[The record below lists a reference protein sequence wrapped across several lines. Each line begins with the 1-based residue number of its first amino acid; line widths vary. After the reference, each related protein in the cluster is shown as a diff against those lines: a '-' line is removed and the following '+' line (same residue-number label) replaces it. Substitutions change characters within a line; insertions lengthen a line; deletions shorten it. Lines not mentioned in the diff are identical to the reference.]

1 MSSFR
6 KASLAAAAVAL
17 ALPVGAQTP
26 APAAAPASA
35 STAPQP
41 TRAQAPAASPA
52 PVATPSP
59 QAVAEGKALLAKV
72 IEAMGGRQ
80 KVAAVKDVRTRGRLT
95 AKTPEG
101 EAAMEVQSSM
111 IFPDYLMQKID
122 SPFGRVAMV
131 ASPSGAFLVG
141 PTGSQ
146 DLPPAMAS
154 ELRRQ
159 MQRVP
164 LQLAQRA
171 IQNDP
176 KLSLASAGKEKVGEV
191 DASILDVRYESTAAR
206 WFLDPVSGRILRTSH
221 TGTTPDGKPVAMVS
235 DYLDYKIVE
244 GFPVAHRLEV
254 TTNGEK
260 DQTLV
265 LEECKFNSGIDPKMF
280 EKPPAAPAQPHPPGG
295 AGAPPGPAVVAPAPE
310 TTKAKPLQ

>member
-1 MSSFR
+1 MTPFR
-6 KASLAAAAVAL
+6 KAAIAAAFLVL
-17 ALPVGAQTP
+17 ALPVVAQTP
-26 APAAAPASA
+26 APAATPAP
-35 STAPQP
+35 
-41 TRAQAPAASPA
+41 QAPAAAPATQAPA

-59 QAVAEGKALLAKV
+59 QQVSEGKALLARV
-72 IEAMGGRQ
+72 IEAMGGRD

-95 AKTPEG
+95 ARTPEG

-111 IFPDYLMQKID
+111 IFPDYLMQEID

-131 ASPSGAFLVG
+131 ASPAGAFLVG
-141 PTGSQ
+141 PTGAQ
-146 DLPPAMAS
+146 DLPPGMAS

-164 LQLAQRA
+164 LQLAQRS
-171 IQNDP
+171 IRNDP

-191 DASILDVRYESTAAR
+191 EASILEVRYESTAAR
-206 WFLDPVSGRILRTSH
+206 WFLDPKTGRILRTAH
-221 TGTTPDGKPVAMVS
+221 TGSTPDGKPVTMVS
-235 DYLDYKIVE
+235 DYFDYKIVE

-265 LEECKFNSGIDPKMF
+265 LEECKFNSGIDPKLF
-280 EKPPAAPAQPHPPGG
+280 ERPPSAPSDPHPPGG
-295 AGAPPGPAVVAPAPE
+295 AGAPPRPGAVAPAPGP
-310 TTKAKPLQ
+310 TPAKPSR